1 MSESVNIKKKSGADE
16 WRRERGWRKMKNIT
30 VVADVN
36 LPQVKTR

>member
-1 MSESVNIKKKSGADE
+1 M
-16 WRRERGWRKMKNIT
+16 WRKRGENKRKMNNIT

>member
-1 MSESVNIKKKSGADE
+1 MNKKKE
-16 WRRERGWRKMKNIT
+16 EEEERRQGKRKINNIT